1 MAWFRMSVGRRNN
14 ADPRWLVPIICRLGH
29 VTKKEIGSIRIF
41 DRETKFEIAEAVA
54 GRFAAA
60 VRRATPNDEDIR
72 IEPAGMPDRGGKAGG
87 KPLHRRSPPQGHDG
101 GKKRSSALP
110 GPGMPGPRSR
120 RTAGRRAGARAMA
133 RASAKT
139 RDEADRVATSAVT
152 APRRASAGRERS
164 ATEGAASTGRPME
177 TDGRASSGKP

>member
-72 IEPAGMPDRGGKAGG
+72 IEPAGMPDRKAGG
-87 KPLHRRSPPQGHDG
+87 KPLHRRSRPQGHDG
-101 GKKRSSALP
+101 GMKRSSAHA
-110 GPGMPGPRSR
+110 GPGD
-120 RTAGRRAGARAMA
+120 AR
-133 RASAKT
+133 SAKPPHR
-139 RDEADRVATSAVT
+139 RD
-152 APRRASAGRERS
+152 AGESPSYRPGKRKGEER
-164 ATEGAASTGRPME
+164 GRP
-177 TDGRASSGKP
+177 DDNQRRHGSAKGKRRPGAERD